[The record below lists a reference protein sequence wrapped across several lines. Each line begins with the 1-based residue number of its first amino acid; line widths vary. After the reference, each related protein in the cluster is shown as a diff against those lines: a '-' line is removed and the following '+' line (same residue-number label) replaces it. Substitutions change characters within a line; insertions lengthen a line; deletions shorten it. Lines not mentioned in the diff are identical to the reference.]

1 MELGESAENYLE
13 TILLLQREHG
23 PVRPVEIANR
33 LGFSRPSV
41 CHAVGLLR
49 QAGYLESEDGRLRLT
64 PKGEAAAGEVF
75 ERHLLLCRMLR
86 SFGVGEE
93 AAGKDA
99 LQNGAH
105 RQRGDGALP
114 ARGVRG
120 SAPARADRAPGRAQQ
135 ERIKTPLRLSGVFVR
150 Q

>member
-49 QAGYLESEDGRLRLT
+49 QAGYLESQDGRLRLT

-75 ERHLLLCRMLR
+75 ERHLLLCRML
-86 SFGVGEE
+86 SYFGVGEE

-99 LQNGAH
+99 CKMEHIVSEETVRCLRAAFGEAP
-105 RQRGDGALP
+105 RRGP
-114 ARGVRG
+114 
-120 SAPARADRAPGRAQQ
+120 
-135 ERIKTPLRLSGVFVR
+135 IVR
-150 Q
+150 QGGHNRRG